1 MMLVKAG
8 VSLRH
13 AVREDIKSV
22 PRGMELAAVI
32 IGVSHPQTVR
42 NYTCETKRETHAM
55 SLDQFESLL
64 EWTGGHNTAQAVADM
79 AGGIFIKTDDGDI
92 AMPEGDLIQDMAG
105 TLASLSALV
114 GSIQEAVSDGVVA
127 NHEWQTIQGKRVDL
141 VKSVQRLVSQVS
153 ALRV

>member
-1 MMLVKAG
+1 MMLVNSG

-13 AVREDIKSV
+13 AIREDIKSV
-22 PRGMELAAVI
+22 PRGMELAAVV

-64 EWTGGHNTAQAVADM
+64 EWTGGRNTAQAVADM

-92 AMPEGDLIQDMAG
+92 TMSEGDLIQNMAG
-105 TLASLSALV
+105 TLSSLSALV
-114 GSIQEAVSDGVVA
+114 NSIQDAVSDGVVA
-127 NHEWQTIQGKRVDL
+127 NHEWKAIQSKRVGL
-141 VKSVQRLVSQVS
+141 VKSVQRLVSQVN